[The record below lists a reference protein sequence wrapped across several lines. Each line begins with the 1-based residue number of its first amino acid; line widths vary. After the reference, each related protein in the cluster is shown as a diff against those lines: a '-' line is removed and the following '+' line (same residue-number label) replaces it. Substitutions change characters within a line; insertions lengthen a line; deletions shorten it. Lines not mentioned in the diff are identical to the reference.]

1 MQIDQ
6 APQARA
12 RAPSSSAAASPSPME
27 VDVRNRSP
35 RPPTR
40 RPTTPVPPA
49 LSHFRQT
56 PLYSGMVAWVREQ
69 CDGLPGDA
77 PLPHVDAF
85 FGGHPRLCQQHQ
97 KAEGLSQLPR
107 PVIAALSA
115 HMRDRGH
122 PSSPSYDSLGEPGP
136 LALAAAPI
144 DEPPAAL
151 AQRPGSRKSARL
163 AQPASMPVSPQSWQG
178 IEQACTA
185 ASRPRSR
192 SPGPRLA

>member
-1 MQIDQ
+1 MQIDR
-6 APQARA
+6 APQP
-12 RAPSSSAAASPSPME
+12 RAPTPSSLAGASPSPME
-27 VDVRNRSP
+27 VDARSRSP
-35 RPPTR
+35 RSPAR

-69 CDGLPGDA
+69 CDGLPGNT
-77 PLPHVDAF
+77 PFPHIDAF

-97 KAEGLSQLPR
+97 KAEGLSQLPGA
-107 PVIAALSA
+107 VIAALSA

-122 PSSPSYDSLGEPGP
+122 PSSPSYDRLGEPGP
-136 LALAAAPI
+136 PALAAAPV
-144 DEPPAAL
+144 DEPPAAP

-163 AQPASMPVSPQSWQG
+163 ARPPSTPVNSQSWQG
-178 IEQACTA
+178 IQQACA
-185 ASRPRSR
+185 AGSRPRSR

>member
-6 APQARA
+6 APQPRA
-12 RAPSSSAAASPSPME
+12 RAPSGSAAASPSPME
-27 VDVRNRSP
+27 VDARSRSP
-35 RPPTR
+35 RPPAR

-49 LSHFRQT
+49 LSHFKQT

-69 CDGLPGDA
+69 CDGLPSDT

-85 FGGHPRLCQQHQ
+85 FGAHPRLCQQHHR
-97 KAEGLSQLPR
+97 AEGLSQLPK

-122 PSSPSYDSLGEPGP
+122 PSSPSYGSLGEPDT
-136 LALAAAPI
+136 LALAAAPS
-144 DEPPAAL
+144 DEPPAAPT
-151 AQRPGSRKSARL
+151 QRPGSRKSARL
-163 AQPASMPVSPQSWQG
+163 AQAPSTPVGSHSWQG
-178 IEQACTA
+178 IQQACAA